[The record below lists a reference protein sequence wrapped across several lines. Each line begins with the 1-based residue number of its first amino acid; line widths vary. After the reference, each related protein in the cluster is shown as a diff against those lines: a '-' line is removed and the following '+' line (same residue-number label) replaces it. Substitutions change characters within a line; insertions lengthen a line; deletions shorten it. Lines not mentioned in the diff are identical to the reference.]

1 MLGISENIKQ
11 ARKAGIKDDEIIE
24 FLAQLPDVG
33 PQITTALQ
41 NNIKP
46 GEILSFLGQSPA
58 YREGTEL
65 PETFRGFV
73 SAMKGPT
80 FDAFP
85 KIVGAVGAPFAAFE
99 QGISLPAAYAQG
111 RDIMRGA
118 AESYEQEAPFKAAGG
133 QMVASLPLVL
143 GGLPSTVVRN
153 VGGATLPAI
162 QAVAPKIAPS
172 IQTAGR
178 YMTTAPTAG
187 KVMGLGQRMA
197 QAGGS
202 GAGYGFVS
210 GLGGSYEEDALDML
224 KEAGK
229 SALIS
234 GGLGIGTQPV
244 MSVLGAG
251 GRQIVAR
258 SGMFPQSTGT
268 YAQQKVA
275 EALIRDVPD
284 PLSPANALSRAQA
297 RLLKL
302 GPEARIADV
311 GGQSTFNLLDLQATL
326 PGTTAT
332 AVKRATRER
341 QVGAGP
347 RLMAATDETL
357 GTQGAQFTQTIDA
370 FKQQRFLESRPYY
383 AVVDA
388 ANISVDN
395 NLINLLKK
403 SGNLQRDAEDLYR
416 KQTGLDLDLSKL
428 KYGEQVPMNVLDTLK
443 QTLFDSARAARQKG
457 NTNDALA
464 TDKIRVD
471 LIDLLTQ
478 KSPKIG
484 NQSAYGL
491 ALKTY
496 AGPSQMLEAADIG
509 RSVMKGDI
517 LDIQQAIKG
526 LNPSEIDAF
535 RIGVLQG
542 LRQQTGTEAGRTS
555 LLKFYKEDATKD
567 RLKAAFGND
576 YKAFSAAVLR
586 EGQLKQLEAAG
597 RGSQTFARQAGEA
610 DLDVAPVVQTAS
622 ALASLNPAAIVTSA
636 ANLARQTQTPE
647 AVRNQI
653 GKILLSRDP
662 QQLAQLAEIIR
673 KLNESRA
680 RAAGVAGRGSAQ
692 IGGMLSDNPAP

>member
-1 MLGISENIKQ
+1 MTAAPG
-11 ARKAGIKDDEIIE
+11 AG
-24 FLAQLPDVG
+24 Q
-33 PQITTALQ
+33 
-41 NNIKP
+41 
-46 GEILSFLGQSPA
+46 
-58 YREGTEL
+58 
-65 PETFRGFV
+65 
-73 SAMKGPT
+73 
-80 FDAFP
+80 
-85 KIVGAVGAPFAAFE
+85 
-99 QGISLPAAYAQG
+99 
-111 RDIMRGA
+111 
-118 AESYEQEAPFKAAGG
+118 
-133 QMVASLPLVL
+133 
-143 GGLPSTVVRN
+143 
-153 VGGATLPAI
+153 
-162 QAVAPKIAPS
+162 
-172 IQTAGR
+172 
-178 YMTTAPTAG
+178 
-187 KVMGLGQRMA
+187 VMGLGQRMA

-234 GGLGIGTQPV
+234 GGLGAGTQPV

-251 GRQIVAR
+251 GRQVMAR
-258 SGMFPQSTGT
+258 MSPTAAGT

-275 EALIRDVPD
+275 EALIRDVPE
-284 PLSPANALSRAQA
+284 PLTGASALSRAQS

-311 GGQSTFNLLDLQATL
+311 GGPSTFNLLDVQATL
-326 PGTTAT
+326 PGTTAA

-347 RLMAATDETL
+347 RLMAATDESL
-357 GTQGAQFTQTIDA
+357 GTQGQQFTQTLENFA
-370 FKQQRFLESRPYY
+370 NQRYLESRPYY

-388 ANISVDN
+388 TNLSVDN

-403 SGNLQRDAEDLYR
+403 SGNLQRDAENLYR
-416 KQTGLDLDLSKL
+416 KQTGLDIDLSAL

-443 QTLFDSARAARQKG
+443 QTLYDSAQALRRTG
-457 NTNDALA
+457 NNNDALA

-471 LIDLLTQ
+471 LTDLLVN

-484 NQSAYGL
+484 GQSAYGL
-491 ALKTY
+491 AMKTY
-496 AGPSQMLEAADIG
+496 AGPSQMMEAAEVG
-509 RSVMKGDI
+509 RMVMKGDI
-517 LDIQQAIKG
+517 LDVQQATKG
-526 LNPSEIDAF
+526 MSQSELDAY
-535 RIGVLQG
+535 RIGVLQA

-597 RGSQTFARQAGEA
+597 RGSQTAARLAGQA
-610 DLDVAPVVQTAS
+610 DLDVAPLAQTAG
-622 ALASLNPAAIVTSA
+622 AVASGSPMAIVTA
-636 ANLARQTQTPE
+636 ATNLARQTQTPE
-647 AVRNQI
+647 AVRNEI
-653 GKILLSRDP
+653 GRILLSRDP
-662 QQLAQLAEIIR
+662 QQLTQLADIVR

-692 IGGMLSDNPAP
+692 IGGMLSDYQAP